1 MFLEGVKLLG
11 KKLVCMIIGDL
22 EGLFEMKNID
32 LFKVIELMGYLKDL
46 VKVLVSKSCMNF
58 IDF

>member
-1 MFLEGVKLLG
+1 
-11 KKLVCMIIGDL
+11 MIIGDL

-46 VKVLVSKSCMNF
+46 VKVLVSKSRMNF
-58 IDF
+58 IDFLKLN

>member
-1 MFLEGVKLLG
+1 
-11 KKLVCMIIGDL
+11 MIIGDL

-46 VKVLVSKSCMNF
+46 VKVLVSKSRMNF

>member
-1 MFLEGVKLLG
+1 
-11 KKLVCMIIGDL
+11 MIIGDL

-58 IDF
+58 IDFFKVKLKVSEFV